1 RLFWAVL
8 RIGLIQAGT
17 GIAAGLLLGWGVTT
31 FLGSAHVNGFP
42 PGVNTIM
49 ASPLVLSGLIALL
62 LGAAV
67 LACLAP
73 ALRAARTAPVVA
85 LSDD

>member
-1 RLFWAVL
+1 LFWAVL

-17 GIAAGLLLGWGVTT
+17 GIAAGLLLGWSVTT
-31 FLGSAHVNGFP
+31 FMGGVQVNGVYA
-42 PGVNTIM
+42 GVNTLL

-62 LGAAV
+62 FGAAV

-73 ALRAARTAPVVA
+73 ALRAARTPPVAA

>member
-1 RLFWAVL
+1 M
-8 RIGLIQAGT
+8 
-17 GIAAGLLLGWGVTT
+17 AGLLLGWGVMT
-31 FLGSAHVNGFP
+31 FMGSVQVNAVSV
-42 PGVNTIM
+42 GVNTIL

-73 ALRAARTAPVVA
+73 ALRAARTPPVAA